1 MFGNHK
7 SALEWMI
14 SSLKGISPLV
24 CTHRIF
30 LKEGTKLAKE
40 MQRKLNSTMQ
50 EVVRSENLK
59 LLKTSII
66 Y

>member
-1 MFGNHK
+1 MLGNHK
-7 SALEWMI
+7 SALKWMI